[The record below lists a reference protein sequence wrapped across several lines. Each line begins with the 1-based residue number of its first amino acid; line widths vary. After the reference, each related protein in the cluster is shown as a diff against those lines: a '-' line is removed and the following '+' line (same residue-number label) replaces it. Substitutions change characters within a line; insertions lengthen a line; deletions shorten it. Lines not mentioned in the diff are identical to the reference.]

1 MENKFCI
8 NCGNILNEGEKFCS
22 RCGTAI
28 NIVENTEIYNET
40 IKDNINKEEIE
51 IANSELSVDS
61 NDGITNNESSQN
73 SQETDSQAEDKQ
85 VEDKQVEDSQV
96 EDSQVENNTQ
106 LDNTETSQQSTN
118 AEQNIPN
125 YGQTYAQQPKQNT
138 YYQNQGYT
146 VQQQYFYNK
155 SDNEKPMTMGQF
167 MGTLL
172 LGCIPIAGFV
182 LFIVWAFSS
191 DINVNKKNFC
201 RAYLLV
207 QLILIAVVVVI
218 YIIMFIVIIASLKH
232 GRY

>member
-1 MENKFCI
+1 MGNKFCI
-8 NCGNILNEGEKFCS
+8 NCGSILNEGEKFCS

-28 NIVENTEIYNET
+28 NIVENTEITNET

-73 SQETDSQAEDKQ
+73 SQESDNQAEDN
-85 VEDKQVEDSQV
+85 QV
-96 EDSQVENNTQ
+96 EDSQVENNSQ

-118 AEQNIPN
+118 AEQSIPN
-125 YGQTYAQQPKQNT
+125 YGQAYAQQPKQNT

-146 VQQQYFYNK
+146 VPQQYFYNK

>member
-28 NIVENTEIYNET
+28 NIVENIEISNET
-40 IKDNINKEEIE
+40 INDDSNKEKIE
-51 IANSELSVDS
+51 TSNLDSSVEL
-61 NDGITNNESSQN
+61 NEGITNTQISENL
-73 SQETDSQAEDKQ
+73 QEINN
-85 VEDKQVEDSQV
+85 QV

-106 LDNTETSQQSTN
+106 LNNTEASQQSTN
-118 AEQNIPN
+118 AEQSTPN
-125 YGQTYAQQPKQNT
+125 YGQTYAQQPKQNA

-146 VQQQYFYNK
+146 VPQQYFYNN

-167 MGTLL
+167 IGTLL
-172 LGCIPIAGFV
+172 LGCIPIAGFI
-182 LFIVWAFSS
+182 LYIVWAFSS

-207 QLILIAVVVVI
+207 QLIAIVVVIII
-218 YIIMFIVIIASLKH
+218 YIIMFIVIIASVKH